1 MNSVGHGPPIA
12 AVVVALVLTLA
23 MLVPV
28 LYVARRSHHARRALR
43 TCPRCGTRA
52 TREVKHTQVGATRSS
67 VAVQCG
73 QCGLRRRVV
82 VDDCD
87 RDVHHGR
94 LQRDRRAMGRQLRR
108 LEADRRAVEIHGFIA
123 LLRSDVG
130 GADDFLAHT
139 RPPATPPARAPG
151 DA

>member
-1 MNSVGHGPPIA
+1 MLACSDGRNDEAMNSVGHGPPIA

-28 LYVARRSHHARRALR
+28 LCVARRSHRARRALR

-52 TREVKHTQVGATRSS
+52 TREVKHTQVGATTSR

-82 VDDCD
+82 VEDSD
-87 RDVHHGR
+87 RERPRAAVIDQPARRVPR
-94 LQRDRRAMGRQLRR
+94 STRRARCHAPLP
-108 LEADRRAVEIHGFIA
+108 GFV
-123 LLRSDVG
+123 S
-130 GADDFLAHT
+130 
-139 RPPATPPARAPG
+139 
-151 DA
+151 

>member
-12 AVVVALVLTLA
+12 AVIVALVISLA

-28 LYVARRSHHARRALR
+28 LYVARRSHHARRALC
-43 TCPRCGTRA
+43 TCPRCWSRA
-52 TREVKHTQVGATRSS
+52 TREVKHAQVGATTSR

-82 VDDCD
+82 VDDTD
-87 RDVHHGR
+87 RDANHRR
-94 LQRDRRAMGRQLRR
+94 LQRDRRAMDRQLRR
-108 LEADRRAVEIHGFIA
+108 LEADRRAFEIHGFIA

-130 GADDFLAHT
+130 GPDDFLAHT
-139 RPPATPPARAPG
+139 RAPTTPQARAPG